1 MAWPNGWWAPDE
13 QTDAVH
19 PRHGLDARRLLADP
33 RVPAASG
40 AGNRQ
45 KVPGSVTGTG
55 KSAITSNYSATLGLS
70 A

>member
-1 MAWPNGWWAPDE
+1 M
-13 QTDAVH
+13 
-19 PRHGLDARRLLADP
+19 LADP